1 MSVKSNYCLLLI
13 DSYKHGHMLLFIFK
27 MKKEAGGG
35 HLPCQPGQSISHMN
49 LVSPRVT
56 H

>member
-13 DSYKHGHMLLFIFK
+13 DSYKHSYKHGHMLLFIFK

-35 HLPCQPGQSISHMN
+35 HLPCQP
-49 LVSPRVT
+49 VSPSVT
-56 H
+56 